1 VLIGLHEKSM
11 AQLSNVENSFS
22 QVSIRINSVENKQT
36 SWSFDSVSAG
46 FEQKL
51 TAKFDAKVLAV
62 SQALEAQAKLIADI
76 REINDNEFDNL
87 RRSFDHSW

>member
-1 VLIGLHEKSM
+1 M
-11 AQLSNVENSFS
+11 AQLSIFENSLS
-22 QVSIRINSVENKQT
+22 QVSIRINSVENEQT
-36 SWSFDSVSAG
+36 NWSFDSVSAG

-62 SQALEAQAKLIADI
+62 SQALEAQAKIIAEM

-87 RRSFDHSW
+87 RRSYDHSW